1 MTQDSLKIADVSE
14 RDLNPVRVD
23 FGRRVYCLFGIPVD
37 ALSFQE
43 TVAELKQ
50 AVARRD
56 RCVWSTPNLNHL
68 TSCLKSPEFRDIL
81 GKSQLSTVD
90 GMPLVILSRM
100 LGIPVPERVPGSTV
114 FDRMMSGA
122 AGPMRVYFFGGPEG
136 AAARACERL
145 PQLSP
150 SLQSAGS
157 FSPGYGSIESMSRKD
172 ILEDINRSGAD
183 LLILALNAKRGHSW
197 ISLNSP
203 HLNVPVI
210 AHLGSVINFVAG
222 TIRRSPEFL
231 QKTGMEWLW
240 RIWEEPYLASR
251 YAKDFVDLA
260 KLLATKA
267 FPLLLAG
274 PLLKL
279 AGSGASSLDVT
290 ASARNGCAVIE
301 LKGSASA
308 LNLEGLRKALDQYQ
322 DFRGELVV
330 CLREVSYVDPAL
342 LGLLIV
348 ARGGRLEKRLP
359 VRIRSPRRLGA
370 RLLVHLHCA
379 DYLMGPADD

>member
-1 MTQDSLKIADVSE
+1 MTQDSLKIADASE

-23 FGRRVYCLFGIPVD
+23 FGRQVYCLFGIPVD

-43 TVAELKQ
+43 AVAELQQ
-50 AVARRD
+50 AVARGD

-90 GMPLVILSRM
+90 GMPLLILSRM

-114 FDRMMSGA
+114 FDKMMSGA
-122 AGPMRVYFFGGPEG
+122 AGPMKVYFFGGPEG
-136 AAARACERL
+136 AAARASERL
-145 PQLSP
+145 PELSP
-150 SLQSAGS
+150 SLRSAGS
-157 FSPGYGSIESMSRKD
+157 FSPGYGPIESMSRKD
-172 ILEDINRSGAD
+172 ILENINRSGAD

-251 YAKDFVDLA
+251 YARDFVDLA

-267 FPLLLAG
+267 FPLLLFG
-274 PLLKL
+274 PALKL
-279 AGSGASSLDVT
+279 AGSGARSLEVAVT
-290 ASARNGCAVIE
+290 AQDGSAVIE

-308 LNLEGLRKALDQYQ
+308 LHLEGLRKTLDQYQ
-322 DFRGELVV
+322 EFPGELVV
-330 CLREVSYVDPAL
+330 CLREVSYVDAAL

-348 ARGGRLEKRLP
+348 ARGGRLEKGLP
-359 VRIRSPRRLGA
+359 VWIRSPRRSGV
-370 RLLVHLHCA
+370 RFLVHLHCA
-379 DYLMGPADD
+379 NYLIGPRDN